1 MTDLEQPL
9 LEILIATYNRP
20 NRAINAVESC
30 LKLEDDRILVSCSS
44 NGREEKLLYLENFHP
59 RLSFSYFET
68 NQGPNKNWGKL
79 LRESR
84 AKFSLLLSDEDT
96 IDDDLLLELLN
107 WLEIN
112 NDISVANVGVL
123 NADKSVYYEPN
134 RFFEKLDF
142 NKTRILFSE
151 QTGYMSGYI
160 FNNLNLKR
168 IDLDF
173 YIKESPGNVYGHI
186 NLAHKLLEYGNHGL
200 FSRFVVLKGID
211 DKLGGHAYEHVKGKK
226 LDNLSKL
233 NPEVYGSYARAF
245 QFYYMQSVIRK
256 SFPKVSNWKLLLYDI
271 DLLIGFYQATK
282 NGNDNCGQNVDIFS
296 EVKRAKL
303 NSGIT
308 GVFSGTFTS
317 YIFLY
322 LFKFNIGFFINA
334 FRILLS
340 KYRMFLIK
348 FVYL

>member
-1 MTDLEQPL
+1 MEINSPL

-20 NRAINAVESC
+20 NRAINAVNSC
-30 LKLEDDRILVSCSS
+30 LKLDDDRIVVSCSS
-44 NGREEKLLYLENFHP
+44 NGKEEKLMFLQNFHP
-59 RLSFSYFET
+59 RLRFSYFET
-68 NQGPNKNWGKL
+68 NHGPNKNWGKL

-84 AKFSLLLSDEDT
+84 ARFSLLLSDEDT
-96 IDDDLLLELLN
+96 IDPDLLLELLN
-107 WLEIN
+107 WLEAN
-112 NDISVANVGVL
+112 NEISVANVGVL
-123 NADKSVYYEPN
+123 NTDKSVYYEPN
-134 RFFEKLDF
+134 RFFEELDLK
-142 NKTRILFSE
+142 KTLKLFSE
-151 QTGYMSGYI
+151 QTGYLSGYT
-160 FNNLNLKR
+160 FNNLYLKK

-186 NLAHKLLEYGNHGL
+186 NLAHKLLAYGNHGL
-200 FSRFVVLKGID
+200 FSKFVVIKGVD
-211 DKLGGHAYEHVKGKK
+211 DKFGGHAYEHAIDEKEV
-226 LDNLSKL
+226 NLSKL
-233 NPEVYGSYARAF
+233 NPDVYGSYARAC
-245 QFYYMQSVIRK
+245 QFYYMQNIIRK
-256 SFPKVSNWKLLLYDI
+256 SFPDLTNWQLLFFDF

-322 LFKFNIGFFINA
+322 LFKLNIDFFVNA
-334 FRILLS
+334 FRILLT